1 MMKTKDLMEFLR
13 RFDPDSEVNFLVAM
27 LSQKV
32 LFDLDEV
39 NAGAVHEKGAP
50 TAPLFMLDVTK
61 AVKIPDNVVQLWKS
75 KLAEAKVQE

>member
-1 MMKTKDLMEFLR
+1 MKTKDLMEFLR

-27 LSQKV
+27 LSQKA

-39 NAGAVHEKGAP
+39 NAGAVHKKGAP
-50 TAPLFMLDVTK
+50 DAPMFLLDVTEAMK
-61 AVKIPDNVVQLWKS
+61 MSDNMVQLWES

>member
-1 MMKTKDLMEFLR
+1 MVKTKDLMEFLR

-39 NAGAVHEKGAP
+39 NAGAVHNEGAP
-50 TAPLFMLDVTK
+50 AAPLLMLDVTK
-61 AVKIPDNVVQLWKS
+61 AVKLPDNMVQFWKS